1 MNQIFV
7 NNNNTIYHTRDNK
20 NDTIEIYISL
30 FYISLYYMDLWQ
42 KAKSI
47 LRKVKEEDE
56 NWLKTKHSNNED
68 YSIQSHHFMENRW
81 VNNGPKN

>member
-1 MNQIFV
+1 
-7 NNNNTIYHTRDNK
+7 
-20 NDTIEIYISL
+20 
-30 FYISLYYMDLWQ
+30 MDLWQ

-47 LRKVKEEDE
+47 LRKVKEENE